1 MRTNVESPSLG
12 SGSAA
17 VNALQTSPGRMLP
30 AITLPGL
37 PRQMPTTEIQIFVAI
52 VLLAAIFSYGYP
64 DSFAT
69 GGTLLNMAR
78 VSGIL
83 LVVSIGQSFALIVG
97 GFDISV
103 GATMGL
109 VSVISAL
116 MMRQGF
122 DVDVAVALATLAGAV
137 VGLINGIGISVLGV
151 TPFVMTLG
159 VLTSARGLA
168 DQLANG
174 RVITGF
180 PHAFAYYG
188 RLSWWGIP
196 SAAWIAVA
204 ALAVAWL
211 ILQRTRA
218 GLYIFAIGGSRE
230 TTRVAGV
237 FVELYEVLAYT
248 LCGTMAG
255 VGGIMLTSRVA
266 VAQGSLGTGYE
277 LLSVATAV
285 IGGVLIGGGVGRL
298 TGVVLGVILV
308 TVLNTGLDIAGVGA
322 QQAAKDAGVT
332 LTTDA
337 GKGFMDPAAQ
347 ITQVENALTHKPD
360 ALLINPSDPEGMA
373 PTIDE
378 TIANGTPVFDVGTL
392 SASTKSAKV
401 VQDDYTQGLI
411 AVEAVAKLLPQGGHG
426 LLMAG
431 PPNASW
437 ARRRVA
443 GFLDGMKKY
452 PNIKLNAIVSSDN
465 DAADGLT
472 KFSNAA
478 QANPKFDFIYV
489 TGSFVLQPQSI
500 PAEYKKAV
508 YIAGSLT
515 STTLEALRDGNAAA
529 ILPDF
534 PISVGYIG
542 LSLAVKKLNG
552 DTIPQYNCAPV
563 AAMYKAQAND
573 PLWVDTSIM
582 PADAVPVK

>member
-1 MRTNVESPSLG
+1 MVNLHDCRGFRFLTG
-12 SGSAA
+12 AASAA
-17 VNALQTSPGRMLP
+17 A
-30 AITLPGL
+30 
-37 PRQMPTTEIQIFVAI
+37 
-52 VLLAAIFSYGYP
+52 LLAVG
-64 DSFAT
+64 SFAAHAQS
-69 GGTLLNMAR
+69 LNLTDAEKTPAKCDMTYQVADLPNFKAPKAKKPYK
-78 VSGIL
+78 IE
-83 LVVSIGQSFALIVG
+83 F
-97 GFDISV
+97 SV
-103 GATMGL
+103 PM
-109 VSVISAL
+109 
-116 MMRQGF
+116 F
-122 DVDVAVALATLAGAV
+122 
-137 VGLINGIGISVLGV
+137 
-151 TPFVMTLG
+151 
-159 VLTSARGLA
+159 
-168 DQLANG
+168 
-174 RVITGF
+174 
-180 PHAFAYYG
+180 
-188 RLSWWGIP
+188 IP
-196 SAAWIAVA
+196 Y
-204 ALAVAWL
+204 
-211 ILQRTRA
+211 LQ
-218 GLYIFAIGGSRE
+218 
-230 TTRVAGV
+230 
-237 FVELYEVLAYT
+237 
-248 LCGTMAG
+248 
-255 VGGIMLTSRVA
+255 
-266 VAQGSLGTGYE
+266 
-277 LLSVATAV
+277 AV
-285 IGGVLIGGGVGRL
+285 IY
-298 TGVVLGVILV
+298 
-308 TVLNTGLDIAGVGA
+308 GA

-573 PLWVDTSIM
+573 ALWVDTSIM